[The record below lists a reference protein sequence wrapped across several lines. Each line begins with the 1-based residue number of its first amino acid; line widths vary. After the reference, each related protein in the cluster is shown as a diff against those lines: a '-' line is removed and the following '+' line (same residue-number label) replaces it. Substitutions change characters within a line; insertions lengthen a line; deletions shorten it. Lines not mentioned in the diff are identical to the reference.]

1 MIRHRSLGRKQGQ
14 LRWPLAPFIE
24 RFDDLA
30 PRLALAVVDL
40 AQIQYLP
47 LHDLATSTALAL
59 DNIPIAMLLAVL
71 QSSVASQ
78 IHASE
83 SVSNACK
90 QALRKTK
97 LLNRYLVYTTAVSNS
112 SRLVSTRIFRSSSQK
127 NQLFRPSLEKVWL
140 AHGLSGLGSTGSP
153 PIVFGH
159 SFLKGQRSPI
169 PTARRL
175 DRRHTTREASHRGD
189 PSQVRRFDPPRESN
203 ISGLLKETRAMN
215 AVPFACNLH
224 AHPSYYLL
232 HRPRLFLGIVAIA
245 LPVDGR
251 RPPAGLP

>member
-14 LRWPLAPFIE
+14 LRLPLAPFIE
-24 RFDDLA
+24 CFDDLA
-30 PRLALAVVDL
+30 PRLALAVIDL
-40 AQIQYLP
+40 AQIQHLP

-97 LLNRYLVYTTAVSNS
+97 LLNRYLIYTTAVSNS

-127 NQLFRPSLEKVWL
+127 NQLFRPSLEKV
-140 AHGLSGLGSTGSP
+140 GLREHLCTRVHFSNSP
-153 PIVFGH
+153 QSLIRQFPCSRV
-159 SFLKGQRSPI
+159 
-169 PTARRL
+169 
-175 DRRHTTREASHRGD
+175 
-189 PSQVRRFDPPRESN
+189 
-203 ISGLLKETRAMN
+203 
-215 AVPFACNLH
+215 AVL
-224 AHPSYYLL
+224 
-232 HRPRLFLGIVAIA
+232 
-245 LPVDGR
+245 
-251 RPPAGLP
+251 

>member
-30 PRLALAVVDL
+30 PRLALAVIDL
-40 AQIQYLP
+40 AQIQHLP

-59 DNIPIAMLLAVL
+59 DNIPIAMLLPVL

-112 SRLVSTRIFRSSSQK
+112 SRLVSTQIFRSSSQK
-127 NQLFRPSLEKVWL
+127 NQLFRPSLEKVGLKAPQSDLCL
-140 AHGLSGLGSTGSP
+140 AR
-153 PIVFGH
+153 
-159 SFLKGQRSPI
+159 SFL
-169 PTARRL
+169 L
-175 DRRHTTREASHRGD
+175 RG
-189 PSQVRRFDPPRESN
+189 S
-203 ISGLLKETRAMN
+203 
-215 AVPFACNLH
+215 
-224 AHPSYYLL
+224 
-232 HRPRLFLGIVAIA
+232 
-245 LPVDGR
+245 
-251 RPPAGLP
+251 

>member
-24 RFDDLA
+24 CFDDLA
-30 PRLALAVVDL
+30 PRLALAVIDL
-40 AQIQYLP
+40 AQIQHLP

-112 SRLVSTRIFRSSSQK
+112 SRLVSTRVFLSPSQK
-127 NQLFRPSLEKVWL
+127 NQLFRPSLEKV
-140 AHGLSGLGSTGSP
+140 GLGA
-153 PIVFGH
+153 
-159 SFLKGQRSPI
+159 
-169 PTARRL
+169 TAV
-175 DRRHTTREASHRGD
+175 T
-189 PSQVRRFDPPRESN
+189 
-203 ISGLLKETRAMN
+203 
-215 AVPFACNLH
+215 C
-224 AHPSYYLL
+224 
-232 HRPRLFLGIVAIA
+232 LGIGGETHC
-245 LPVDGR
+245 LR
-251 RPPAGLP
+251 NHTRTLS

>member
-24 RFDDLA
+24 CFDDLA
-30 PRLALAVVDL
+30 PRLAPAVIDL
-40 AQIQYLP
+40 AQIQHLP

-127 NQLFRPSLEKVWL
+127 NQLFRPSLEKV
-140 AHGLSGLGSTGSP
+140 GLGLR
-153 PIVFGH
+153 IVQNES
-159 SFLKGQRSPI
+159 SFRALPNCQRSAERSNG
-169 PTARRL
+169 TEKHR
-175 DRRHTTREASHRGD
+175 ASVCL
-189 PSQVRRFDPPRESN
+189 S
-203 ISGLLKETRAMN
+203 L
-215 AVPFACNLH
+215 
-224 AHPSYYLL
+224 
-232 HRPRLFLGIVAIA
+232 IVAA
-245 LPVDGR
+245 LDLSVALAPGFLYASVNWK
-251 RPPAGLP
+251 